1 MKTINS
7 IIIVGSSG
15 SGKTTLVNGLRAD
28 EYADKVVV
36 PRRYITR
43 PERQGDDLFE
53 NIHITK
59 EEFEQKLKSGEIDP
73 AWTRELDNGRLEQ
86 YGFVPV
92 EAGDSRL
99 RIYSGNNAFL
109 RDVNPSIRQVLDSA
123 KVVVC
128 IAQPEKRTSR
138 LGDRSPDMSESERA
152 VRLGDSGAD
161 TLEFGNVEIIETT
174 SLTPAE
180 GQKALQAL
188 IQQYT

>member
-1 MKTINS
+1 MKQIHS

-15 SGKTTLVNGLRAD
+15 SGKTTLVNGLRTDA
-28 EYADKVVV
+28 YADKVVV

-43 PERQGDDLFE
+43 SERQGDDLVE

-59 EEFEQKLKSGEIDP
+59 GEFETKLKAGEIDP

-92 EAGDSRL
+92 ENGDSRL

-109 RDVNPSIRQVLDSA
+109 RDINPSVKNILDNA

-128 IAQPEKRTSR
+128 MAQPEKRTSR

-161 TLEFGNVEIIETT
+161 TLQFDDVEIIETT
-174 SLTPAE
+174 NITTE
-180 GQKALQAL
+180 QGQKALRKL
-188 IQQYT
+188 IEEYI

>member
-1 MKTINS
+1 MNVNS
-7 IIIVGSSG
+7 IIVVGSSG
-15 SGKTTLVNGLRAD
+15 SGKTTLVNGLRVS

-43 PERQGDDLFE
+43 PERQGDDLVE
-53 NIHITK
+53 NIHVTK
-59 EEFEQKLKSGEIDP
+59 EVFEQKLKAGEIDP
-73 AWTRELDNGRLEQ
+73 AWTRELENGRLEQ

-92 EAGDSRL
+92 EPSDNRL

-109 RDVNPSIRQVLDSA
+109 RDINPSVAKILDSA

-128 IAQPEKRTSR
+128 MAQPEKRTSR

-161 TLEFGNVEIIETT
+161 TLEFGDVDIIETT
-174 SLTPAE
+174 NLSPDQ
-180 GQKALQAL
+180 GQEALRKL
-188 IQQYT
+188 IQQYI

>member
-1 MKTINS
+1 MKSIHS

-15 SGKTTLVNGLRAD
+15 SGKTTLVNGLRIS
-28 EYADKVVV
+28 EYANKVVV

-43 PERQGDDLFE
+43 PERQGDDLVE

-59 EEFEQKLKSGEIDP
+59 EDFEQKLQAGEIDP
-73 AWTRELDNGRLEQ
+73 AWTRELENGRLEQ

-92 EAGDSRL
+92 EPGDNRL

-109 RDVNPSIRQVLDSA
+109 RDINPSVAKVLESA

-128 IAQPEKRTSR
+128 MAQPEKRTSR
-138 LGDRSPDMSESERA
+138 LGDRSPDMSESERS

-161 TLEFGNVEIIETT
+161 TLEFGDVDIIETT
-174 SLTPAE
+174 NMSPE
-180 GQKALQAL
+180 QGQDALRN
-188 IQQYT
+188 IIEKYI

>member
-1 MKTINS
+1 MKSTKS

-15 SGKTTLVNGLRAD
+15 SGKTTLVNGLRTD
-28 EYADKVVV
+28 EYTDKVVV

-43 PERQGDDLFE
+43 PERQGDDLVE

-59 EEFEQKLKSGEIDP
+59 EDFETKLKAGEIDP

-92 EAGDSRL
+92 EAGDNRL

-109 RDVNPSIRQVLDSA
+109 RDINPSVKSILDNA
-123 KVVVC
+123 QVVVC
-128 IAQPEKRTSR
+128 MAQPEKRTSR
-138 LGDRSPDMSESERA
+138 LGDRSPDMSESERS

-161 TLEFGNVEIIETT
+161 TLEFEDVEIIETT
-174 SLTPAE
+174 NLTPE
-180 GQKALQAL
+180 QGQKALQR
-188 IQQYT
+188 IIEKYT